1 MGRMYHQH
9 GDKSMGEDDPKIG
22 EELPDGR
29 ICAGLSPRTGK
40 NMYVNGMDGGEPL
53 TWEETK
59 VAMKNLAPFGW
70 RLPTKNEIEGNAEW
84 ANPGH
89 GGWRCA
95 DESDSDPYR
104 QRRLNAAFVRA
115 DSSRPVSSAES
126 QRLTARAG
134 GGLRS
139 PDGGNP
145 FPPRGEPKRGGP
157 S

>member
-1 MGRMYHQH
+1 MA
-9 GDKSMGEDDPKIG
+9 GDSAKEVEIG
-22 EELPDGR
+22 EVIPDGT
-29 ICAGLSPRTGK
+29 IYAGVSPETGK
-40 NMYVNGMDGGEPL
+40 
-53 TWEETK
+53 
-59 VAMKNLAPFGW
+59 AMFTTATDAPATCTFDEAQEYAAKLDAHGHRDW
-70 RLPTKNEIEGNAEW
+70 RVPTKNEIEGNAEW

-115 DSSRPVSSAES
+115 DSSRPVSSAEA

-134 GGLRS
+134 GGLCS
-139 PDGGNP
+139 PDGVNP
-145 FPPRGEPKRGGP
+145 FPPKGEPKRGGP